1 MTWRVEILNATVRA
15 ELEAQPKDI
24 RARYLR
30 IVELIES
37 HGLERVRE
45 PYVKHLEGPL
55 WEMRMK
61 GRDGIARAVYVTATG
76 RRVVVVR
83 VFGKKTE
90 KDAHTR
96 DRAGA
101 QTSQGGDMSRGRIA
115 MRAIAEEWLKDPEF
129 RAEYEALEPEFALA
143 SALIEA
149 RSRAG
154 MTQEQVARAMG
165 TTQAVIARLEGGR
178 VKPSTRTLERFA
190 KATGTRLRIRFE
202 PEHVRE

>member
-1 MTWRVEILNATVRA
+1 MAWTVELLGPAVRT

-24 RARYLR
+24 RARFLR
-30 IVELIES
+30 IVELIAA

-55 WEMRMK
+55 WEMRLK
-61 GRDGIARAVYVTATG
+61 GRDRIARAVYVTATD

-83 VFGKKTE
+83 VFSKKTE
-90 KDAHTR
+90 KTPRREIELALR
-96 DRAGA
+96 R
-101 QTSQGGDMSRGRIA
+101 GGDMSRGRIA
-115 MRAIAEEWLKDPEF
+115 MRDVAQEWLRDPEL
-129 RAEYEALEPEFALA
+129 RAEYEELEPEFALA

-154 MTQEQVARAMG
+154 MTQAQVASAMG

-190 KATGTRLRIRFE
+190 EATGTRLRIRFV
-202 PEHVRE
+202 PAHRP

>member
-1 MTWRVEILNATVRA
+1 MTWRVEILDATVRA

-24 RARYLR
+24 RARFLR

-61 GRDGIARAVYVTATG
+61 GRDRIARAVYVTASG

-90 KDAHTR
+90 RTPRREIQLAPRRTKD
-96 DRAGA
+96 
-101 QTSQGGDMSRGRIA
+101 
-115 MRAIAEEWLKDPEF
+115 
-129 RAEYEALEPEFALA
+129 
-143 SALIEA
+143 
-149 RSRAG
+149 
-154 MTQEQVARAMG
+154 
-165 TTQAVIARLEGGR
+165 
-178 VKPSTRTLERFA
+178 
-190 KATGTRLRIRFE
+190 
-202 PEHVRE
+202 VR